1 MDDFI
6 LICIG
11 ILIAAVVLHKFY
23 DKPFFPPEP
32 KINPDEEKDGRYP
45 KIQTLSL
52 QV

>member
-32 KINPDEEKDGRYP
+32 KINPDEEKEEEGHNP
-45 KIQTLSL
+45 NSNLNK
-52 QV
+52 